1 MTLYAPCN
9 WPCHIPRAR
18 LLECW
23 WLFQL
28 IGDPCR
34 WFRGLDFMLW
44 MCLGSRSNAKVTTI
58 ATWPYMHVPSNWPC
72 HIPKLVFE
80 CLVNFFYW
88 LVILVGGLEDLILC
102 CGCAWVQDQMQKL
115 QPSQH
120 DLICTMQLTMS
131 HTKSSSSRML
141 GQLFQ
146 LIGDPCRW
154 FRGLDFML
162 WMCLGSR
169 SNAKVTTIATW
180 PYMHH
185 AIDHVTY
192 QELVFSNAWSTF
204 SIDWWSL

>member
-1 MTLYAPCN
+1 MPGFKIKCKSYNHRNMTLYAPCN

-18 LLECW
+18 LL
-23 WLFQL
+23 
-28 IGDPCR
+28 D
-34 WFRGLDFMLW
+34 
-44 MCLGSRSNAKVTTI
+44 
-58 ATWPYMHVPSNWPC
+58 
-72 HIPKLVFE
+72 
-80 CLVNFFYW
+80 CLVNFFNW

-115 QPSQH
+115 QPSQD

-169 SNAKVTTIATW
+169 SNAKVILISTIATW